1 MKPVAIIVVLLLLG
15 GVLVVA
21 ISFDYPPDD
30 TAKAYF
36 FQHGS
41 AETDAI
47 NLVTAIYLGY
57 RAFDT
62 LGETIV
68 LLLSFA
74 GAIFFLEKHTIS
86 NYQEQ

>member
-1 MKPVAIIVVLLLLG
+1 MKSVSILVVLLFLG
-15 GVLVVA
+15 GVFMVA
-21 ISFDYPPDD
+21 IQFDRPPAE
-30 TAKAYF
+30 TAKSYF
-36 FQHGS
+36 FEHGS

-62 LGETIV
+62 LGETVV

-74 GAIFFLEKHTIS
+74 GAIFFLEKQTAFTDS
-86 NYQEQ
+86 